1 MKVAV
6 ANRLS
11 QNINE
16 RVGKGLSSTC
26 IHRHRHVQSILI
38 AGINRWGGRGN
49 KFSDDVQTEEKRM
62 KAER

>member
-1 MKVAV
+1 MVGQTVMRNRWLFFKNVLVKVAV

-38 AGINRWGGRGN
+38 AGINR
-49 KFSDDVQTEEKRM
+49 
-62 KAER
+62 